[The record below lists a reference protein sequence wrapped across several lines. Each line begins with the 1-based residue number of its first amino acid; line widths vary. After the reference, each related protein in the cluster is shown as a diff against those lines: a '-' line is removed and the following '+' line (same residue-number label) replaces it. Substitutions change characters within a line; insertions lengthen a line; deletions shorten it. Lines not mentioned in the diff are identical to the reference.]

1 MFKLL
6 LSAWRYRHFILSSI
20 RAEFFNRFV
29 RSKLGGLWVVI
40 HPLTQV
46 LIYALILSNV
56 LSAKMPGIDNRF
68 SYAIYLC
75 AGTLGWGLILEII
88 NRGLSLFIDNAN
100 LMRKIAFPRI
110 TLPLIMLG
118 SSLINNVFLM
128 LAIFLVFAI
137 LGHLPGLALL
147 WLPFLT
153 LVSLSLGLGVGLILG
168 VLNVFVRD
176 IGQVMTIVLQI
187 LFWFTPIVY
196 PITIIPE
203 SLRCWLLFNPVYP
216 IVSGY
221 QAVLVYNRAPELGG
235 LLAVF
240 ALSLVG
246 LTVALFLFRKAG
258 PDLLDAV

>member
-1 MFKLL
+1 MLKLL

-20 RAEFFNRFV
+20 RAELFNRFV

-68 SYAIYLC
+68 AYAIYLC
-75 AGTLGWGLILEII
+75 AGTLGWGLFLELV
-88 NRGLSLFIDNAN
+88 NRGLSLFIDNSN
-100 LMRKIAFPRI
+100 LIRKMAFPRI

-118 SSLINNVFLM
+118 SALINNVLLLLTM
-128 LAIFLVFAI
+128 LAVFAA
-137 LGHLPGLALL
+137 LGHMPGMALL

-153 LVSLSLGLGVGLILG
+153 LVSLSLGLGIGLILG

-203 SLRCWLLFNPVYP
+203 TLRGWLQFNPVYP

-221 QAVLVYNRAPELGG
+221 QAVLVYNRAPALSG
-235 LLAVF
+235 LVVVFILSLAILAF
-240 ALSLVG
+240 ALL
-246 LTVALFLFRKAG
+246 LFRKAG
-258 PDLLDAV
+258 PDLLDTV